1 MQDTLE
7 ASAPQARALVLD
19 WLASQQQAMQDLLQK
34 VVNIDSGSRDE
45 AGVTAVAH
53 ALAERLQAAG
63 VPVQFEPVPG
73 YGVLLHAQV
82 NAAGEGAPIVLMGHM
97 DTVFP
102 AGTVAKR
109 PYREEA
115 GRAYGPGVADMKSG
129 LVLNVF
135 VAEAFARC
143 GGLKAPLHLFFSCDE
158 EIGSPATRDLIMARV
173 RGARAVFN
181 AEPGRVSGNV
191 VTSRK
196 GSMLVEFEVEGVAAH
211 AGINHAAGASA
222 IEALARKTLALHALT
237 DPATGVTANVGV
249 VHGGVVSNMVAPHA
263 RAELDLR
270 FTSDTNPEDLLARV
284 RAIIEEESVPR
295 TQGRITVARSTL
307 PMKPTPD
314 YLLAL
319 YQESARTLGFEV
331 QGEFTGGAADSGLT
345 ASVGVPTLCAT
356 GPVGGH
362 PHTEREYCE
371 LTTFVPRAQAVAL
384 AVLGH
389 PRSRRRSRGALSL
402 KTFY

>member
-1 MQDTLE
+1 MQRCMHLEISTVQDTFE
-7 ASAPQARALVLD
+7 ESRVQQRARLLD
-19 WLASQQQAMQDLLQK
+19 WLGGQQQAMQELLQK
-34 VVNIDSGSRDE
+34 IVDIDSGSRDE

-53 ALAERLQAAG
+53 VLRERLEAAG
-63 VPVQFEPVPG
+63 VAVRLDPVPG
-73 YGVLLHAQV
+73 YGVLLHADV
-82 NAAGEGAPIVLMGHM
+82 PAAAQGAPIYLMGHM
-97 DTVFP
+97 DTVYP

-109 PYREEA
+109 PFRIED
-115 GRAYGPGVADMKSG
+115 GRAHGPGVADMKSG

-143 GGLKAPLHLFFSCDE
+143 GGLGAPLKLFFSCDE
-158 EIGSPATRDLIMARV
+158 EIGSPATRQTIMDQV

-196 GSMLVEFEVEGVAAH
+196 GSMAVEFEVQGVAAH

-222 IEALARKTLALHALT
+222 LEAMARKLLALHALT
-237 DPATGVTANVGV
+237 DPATGTTTNVGV
-249 VHGGVVSNMVAPHA
+249 LHGGIVPNMVAPHA
-263 RAELDLR
+263 RAELDVRYTAETDPDALMER
-270 FTSDTNPEDLLARV
+270 I
-284 RAIIEEESVPR
+284 RAIIEQESVPR
-295 TQGRITVARSTL
+295 TQGRVTAVRRTL
-307 PMKPTPD
+307 PMAPTPD
-314 YLLAL
+314 ALLQL
-319 YQESARTLGFEV
+319 YRRGAQSLGFDV

-371 LTTFVPRAQAVAL
+371 LATFVPRAQAVAL
-384 AVLGH
+384 AIFDH
-389 PRSRRRSRGALSL
+389 P
-402 KTFY
+402 

>member
-53 ALAERLQAAG
+53 ALAERLQATG
-63 VPVQFEPVPG
+63 VAVQFEPVPG

-158 EIGSPATRDLIMARV
+158 EIGSPATRDLIMDRV

-270 FTSDTNPEDLLARV
+270 FTADTNPEDLLARV

-389 PRSRRRSRGALSL
+389 P
-402 KTFY
+402 

>member
-63 VPVQFEPVPG
+63 VAVQFEPVPG

-82 NAAGEGAPIVLMGHM
+82 NSDGEGAPIVLMGHM

-158 EIGSPATRDLIMARV
+158 EIGSPATRDLIMDRV

-222 IEALARKTLALHALT
+222 IDALARKTLALHALT

-270 FTSDTNPEDLLARV
+270 FTADTNPEDLLARV

-356 GPVGGH
+356 GPVGGL

-371 LTTFVPRAQAVAL
+371 LTTFVTRAQAVAL

-389 PRSRRRSRGALSL
+389 P
-402 KTFY
+402 

>member
-7 ASAPQARALVLD
+7 ASVAQAAKPVLD

-63 VPVQFEPVPG
+63 VPVQFEPVTG

-82 NAAGEGAPIVLMGHM
+82 NATGQGAPIVLMGHM
-97 DTVFP
+97 DTVYP

-143 GGLKAPLHLFFSCDE
+143 GELSAPLHLFFSCDE
-158 EIGSPATRDLIMARV
+158 EIGSPATRDLIMNRV
-173 RGARAVFN
+173 RGARAVLN
-181 AEPGRVSGNV
+181 AEPGRVSGNL

-196 GSMLVEFEVEGVAAH
+196 GSMVVEFEVQGVAAH

-237 DPATGVTANVGV
+237 DPATGVTCNVGV
-249 VHGGVVSNMVAPHA
+249 VQGGVVPNMVAPHA
-263 RAELDLR
+263 KAEVDLR
-270 FTSDTNPEDLLARV
+270 FTADTDPDELLERV
-284 RAIIEEESVPR
+284 RAIVEEESVPR
-295 TQGRITVARSTL
+295 THGRITLHRRTL

-319 YQESARTLGFEV
+319 YQRGARSLGFEV

-362 PHTEREYCE
+362 AHTEREYCE
-371 LTTFVPRAQAVAL
+371 LNTFVPRAQAVAL

-389 PRSRRRSRGALSL
+389 P
-402 KTFY
+402 

>member
-53 ALAERLQAAG
+53 VLAERLQAAG

-82 NAAGEGAPIVLMGHM
+82 NANGEGAPIVLMGHM

-158 EIGSPATRDLIMARV
+158 EIGSPATRDLIMDRV

-270 FTSDTNPEDLLARV
+270 FTADTNPEDLLARV

-389 PRSRRRSRGALSL
+389 P
-402 KTFY
+402 

>member
-1 MQDTLE
+1 MHETLGNT
-7 ASAPQARALVLD
+7 ASQAPSAPTAPALA
-19 WLASQQQAMQDLLQK
+19 WLAGQGQAMQDLLQK

-53 ALAERLQAAG
+53 ALAERLLAAG

-82 NAAGEGAPIVLMGHM
+82 NAAGAGGEGAPLILMGHM
-97 DTVFP
+97 DTVYP
-102 AGTVAKR
+102 AGTVARR
-109 PYREEA
+109 PFRVED

-143 GGLKAPLHLFFSCDE
+143 GGLRAPLHLFFSCDE
-158 EIGSPATRDLIMARV
+158 EIGSPATRGLIMARV
-173 RGARAVFN
+173 RGARAVLN

-196 GSMLVEFEVEGVAAH
+196 GSMVVEFEVTGVAAH

-237 DPATGVTANVGV
+237 DPATGVTCNVGV
-249 VHGGVVSNMVAPHA
+249 VQGGIVPNMVAPHA
-263 RAELDLR
+263 KAEVDLR
-270 FTSDTNPEDLLARV
+270 FTADTNPDDLLERV
-284 RAIIEEESVPR
+284 RSIVEEESVPR
-295 TQGRITVARSTL
+295 TQGRITLHRRTL

-319 YQESARTLGFEV
+319 YQQGARALGFEV

-362 PHTEREYCE
+362 AHTEREYCE
-371 LTTFVPRAQAVAL
+371 LATFVPRAQAVAL

-389 PRSRRRSRGALSL
+389 P
-402 KTFY
+402 

>member
-1 MQDTLE
+1 
-7 ASAPQARALVLD
+7 
-19 WLASQQQAMQDLLQK
+19 
-34 VVNIDSGSRDE
+34 
-45 AGVTAVAH
+45 
-53 ALAERLQAAG
+53 
-63 VPVQFEPVPG
+63 
-73 YGVLLHAQV
+73 
-82 NAAGEGAPIVLMGHM
+82 
-97 DTVFP
+97 
-102 AGTVAKR
+102 
-109 PYREEA
+109 
-115 GRAYGPGVADMKSG
+115 
-129 LVLNVF
+129 
-135 VAEAFARC
+135 
-143 GGLKAPLHLFFSCDE
+143 
-158 EIGSPATRDLIMARV
+158 MARV

-222 IEALARKTLALHALT
+222 IEAMARKTLALHALT

-270 FTSDTNPEDLLARV
+270 FTADTNPEDLLARV

-331 QGEFTGGAADSGLT
+331 QGEFTGGAAASGLT

-389 PRSRRRSRGALSL
+389 P
-402 KTFY
+402 

>member
-63 VPVQFEPVPG
+63 VAVQFEPVPG

-82 NAAGEGAPIVLMGHM
+82 NSDGEGAPIVLMGHM

-158 EIGSPATRDLIMARV
+158 EIGSPATRDLIMDRV

-270 FTSDTNPEDLLARV
+270 FTADTNPEDLLARV

-384 AVLGH
+384 AVLAH
-389 PRSRRRSRGALSL
+389 P
-402 KTFY
+402 

>member
-7 ASAPQARALVLD
+7 ASAPQARGLVLD

-82 NAAGEGAPIVLMGHM
+82 NAAGEGAPILLMGHM

-158 EIGSPATRDLIMARV
+158 EIGSPATRDLIMDRV

-270 FTSDTNPEDLLARV
+270 FTADTNPEDLLARV
-284 RAIIEEESVPR
+284 RAIIEEECVPR
-295 TQGRITVARSTL
+295 TRGRITVARSTL

-319 YQESARTLGFEV
+319 YQEGARTLGFEV

-389 PRSRRRSRGALSL
+389 P
-402 KTFY
+402 

>member
-1 MQDTLE
+1 MLETLE
-7 ASAPQARALVLD
+7 NTASQAPSVPSAPALA
-19 WLASQQQAMQDLLQK
+19 WLAGQGQAMQDLLQK

-53 ALAERLQAAG
+53 ALAERLLAAG

-82 NAAGEGAPIVLMGHM
+82 HPDGAEGEGAPLILMGHM
-97 DTVFP
+97 DTVYP
-102 AGTVAKR
+102 AGTVARR
-109 PYREEA
+109 PFRVED

-143 GGLKAPLHLFFSCDE
+143 GGLRAPLHLFFSCDE
-158 EIGSPATRDLIMARV
+158 EIGSPATRDLIMDRA
-173 RGARAVFN
+173 RGARAVLN

-196 GSMLVEFEVEGVAAH
+196 GSMVVEFEVQGVAAH

-237 DPATGVTANVGV
+237 DPATGVTCNVGV
-249 VHGGVVSNMVAPHA
+249 VQGGVVPNMVAPHA
-263 RAELDLR
+263 KAEVDLR
-270 FTSDTNPEDLLARV
+270 FTADTNPDDLLERV
-284 RAIIEEESVPR
+284 RAIVEEESVPR
-295 TQGRITVARSTL
+295 TQGRITTARRTL

-319 YQESARTLGFEV
+319 YQQGARSLGFEV

-362 PHTEREYCE
+362 AHTEREYCE
-371 LTTFVPRAQAVAL
+371 LATFVPRAQAVAL

-389 PRSRRRSRGALSL
+389 P
-402 KTFY
+402 

>member
-63 VPVQFEPVPG
+63 VAVQFEPVPG

-82 NAAGEGAPIVLMGHM
+82 NAEGEGAPIVLMGHM

-158 EIGSPATRDLIMARV
+158 EIGSPATRDLIMDRV

-222 IEALARKTLALHALT
+222 IDALARKTLALHALT

-270 FTSDTNPEDLLARV
+270 FTADTNPEDLLARV

-384 AVLGH
+384 AVLAH
-389 PRSRRRSRGALSL
+389 P
-402 KTFY
+402 

>member
-63 VPVQFEPVPG
+63 VPVQFEAVPG

-82 NAAGEGAPIVLMGHM
+82 NAAGDGAPIVLMGHM

-109 PYREEA
+109 PYREES

-143 GGLKAPLHLFFSCDE
+143 GGL
-158 EIGSPATRDLIMARV
+158 
-173 RGARAVFN
+173 
-181 AEPGRVSGNV
+181 
-191 VTSRK
+191 
-196 GSMLVEFEVEGVAAH
+196 
-211 AGINHAAGASA
+211 
-222 IEALARKTLALHALT
+222 
-237 DPATGVTANVGV
+237 
-249 VHGGVVSNMVAPHA
+249 
-263 RAELDLR
+263 
-270 FTSDTNPEDLLARV
+270 
-284 RAIIEEESVPR
+284 
-295 TQGRITVARSTL
+295 
-307 PMKPTPD
+307 
-314 YLLAL
+314 
-319 YQESARTLGFEV
+319 
-331 QGEFTGGAADSGLT
+331 
-345 ASVGVPTLCAT
+345 
-356 GPVGGH
+356 
-362 PHTEREYCE
+362 
-371 LTTFVPRAQAVAL
+371 
-384 AVLGH
+384 
-389 PRSRRRSRGALSL
+389 
-402 KTFY
+402 

>member
-7 ASAPQARALVLD
+7 ASAPQARGLVLD

-63 VPVQFEPVPG
+63 VPVQFEAVPG

-129 LVLNVF
+129 LVLNAF

-222 IEALARKTLALHALT
+222 IDALARKTLALHALT
-237 DPATGVTANVGV
+237 DPATGITANVGV

-270 FTSDTNPEDLLARV
+270 FTADTNPEDLLARV

-389 PRSRRRSRGALSL
+389 P
-402 KTFY
+402 

>member
-7 ASAPQARALVLD
+7 ASVAQAAKPVLD
-19 WLASQQQAMQDLLQK
+19 WLANQQQAMQDLLQK

-82 NAAGEGAPIVLMGHM
+82 NAAGQGAPIVLMGHM
-97 DTVFP
+97 DTVYP

-143 GGLKAPLHLFFSCDE
+143 GGLSAPLHLFFSCDE
-158 EIGSPATRDLIMARV
+158 EIGSPATRDLIMNRV
-173 RGARAVFN
+173 RGARAVLN
-181 AEPGRVSGNV
+181 AEPGRVSGNL

-196 GSMLVEFEVEGVAAH
+196 GSMVVEFEVQGVAAH

-237 DPATGVTANVGV
+237 DPATGVTCNVGV
-249 VHGGVVSNMVAPHA
+249 VQGGVVPNMVAPHA
-263 RAELDLR
+263 KAEVDLR
-270 FTSDTNPEDLLARV
+270 FTADTDPDELLERV
-284 RAIIEEESVPR
+284 RVIVEEEHVPR
-295 TQGRITVARSTL
+295 TQGRITLHRRTL

-319 YQESARTLGFEV
+319 YQRGARSLGFEV

-362 PHTEREYCE
+362 AHTEREYCK
-371 LTTFVPRAQAVAL
+371 LNTFVPRAQAVAL

-389 PRSRRRSRGALSL
+389 P
-402 KTFY
+402 

>member
-7 ASAPQARALVLD
+7 ASAPQARGLVLD

-63 VPVQFEPVPG
+63 VAVQFEPVPG

-158 EIGSPATRDLIMARV
+158 EIGSPATRDLIMDRV

-222 IEALARKTLALHALT
+222 IDALARKTLALHALT

-270 FTSDTNPEDLLARV
+270 FTADTNPEDLLARV

-384 AVLGH
+384 AVLAH
-389 PRSRRRSRGALSL
+389 P
-402 KTFY
+402 

>member
-1 MQDTLE
+1 MQDTFEESRAQQRARLLE
-7 ASAPQARALVLD
+7 
-19 WLASQQQAMQDLLQK
+19 WLGGQQQAMQELLQK
-34 VVNIDSGSRDE
+34 IVDIDSGSRDE
-45 AGVTAVAH
+45 AGVTAVAQ
-53 ALAERLQAAG
+53 ALRERLEAAG
-63 VPVQFEPVPG
+63 VPVRFEPVPG
-73 YGVLLHAQV
+73 YGVLLHADV
-82 NAAGEGAPIVLMGHM
+82 PGAAEGAPIYLMGHM
-97 DTVFP
+97 DTVYP

-109 PYREEA
+109 PFRIED
-115 GRAYGPGVADMKSG
+115 GRAHGPGVADMKSG

-143 GGLKAPLHLFFSCDE
+143 GGLGAPLKLFFSCDE
-158 EIGSPATRDLIMARV
+158 EIGSPATRQAIMDQV

-196 GSMLVEFEVEGVAAH
+196 GSMAVEFEVQGVAAH

-222 IEALARKTLALHALT
+222 LEAMARKLLALHALT
-237 DPATGVTANVGV
+237 DPATGTTTNVGV
-249 VHGGVVSNMVAPHA
+249 LQGGIVPNMVAPHA
-263 RAELDLR
+263 RAELDVRYTAETDPDALMER
-270 FTSDTNPEDLLARV
+270 I

-295 TQGRITVARSTL
+295 TQGRVTAVRRTL
-307 PMKPTPD
+307 PMAPTPD
-314 YLLAL
+314 ALLQL
-319 YQESARTLGFEV
+319 YRRGAQSVGFDV

-371 LTTFVPRAQAVAL
+371 LATFVPRAQAVAL
-384 AVLGH
+384 AIFDH
-389 PRSRRRSRGALSL
+389 P
-402 KTFY
+402 

>member
-7 ASAPQARALVLD
+7 ASAPQASALVLD

-63 VPVQFEPVPG
+63 VAVQFEPVPG

-82 NAAGEGAPIVLMGHM
+82 NADGEGAPIVLMGHM

-115 GRAYGPGVADMKSG
+115 GLAYGPGVADMKSG

-158 EIGSPATRDLIMARV
+158 EIGSPATRDLIMDRV

-222 IEALARKTLALHALT
+222 IDALARKTLALHALT
-237 DPATGVTANVGV
+237 DPATGITANVGV

-270 FTSDTNPEDLLARV
+270 FTADTNPEDLLARV

-389 PRSRRRSRGALSL
+389 P
-402 KTFY
+402 

>member
-53 ALAERLQAAG
+53 ALAVRLQAAG

-109 PYREEA
+109 PYREES

-270 FTSDTNPEDLLARV
+270 FPADTNPEDLLARV

-319 YQESARTLGFEV
+319 YQEGARTLGFEV

-371 LTTFVPRAQAVAL
+371 LSTFVPRAQAVAL
-384 AVLGH
+384 AVLAH
-389 PRSRRRSRGALSL
+389 P
-402 KTFY
+402 

>member
-7 ASAPQARALVLD
+7 ASAPQARGLVLD

-63 VPVQFEPVPG
+63 VAVQFEPVPG

-82 NAAGEGAPIVLMGHM
+82 NADGEGAPIVLMGHM

-158 EIGSPATRDLIMARV
+158 EIGSPATRDLIMDRV

-270 FTSDTNPEDLLARV
+270 FTADTNPEDLLARV

-389 PRSRRRSRGALSL
+389 P
-402 KTFY
+402 

>member
-1 MQDTLE
+1 MHDTLE
-7 ASAPQARALVLD
+7 AGDTQTRGRILD
-19 WLASQQQAMQDLLQK
+19 WLGSQQQAMQDLLQK
-34 VVNIDSGSRDE
+34 IVDIDSGSRDE
-45 AGVTAVAH
+45 AGVTAVAQVLRSH
-53 ALAERLQAAG
+53 LEAAG
-63 VPVQFEPVPG
+63 VAVQFEAVPG
-73 YGVLLHAQV
+73 YGVLLHAEVPGAQQ
-82 NAAGEGAPIVLMGHM
+82 GAPIFLMGHM

-102 AGTVAKR
+102 AGSVARR
-109 PYREEA
+109 PFRVEE

-143 GGLKAPLHLFFSCDE
+143 GGLRAPLKLFFSCDE
-158 EIGSPATRDLIMARV
+158 EIGSPATRERIMEVV

-181 AEPGRVSGNV
+181 AEPGRVSGNL

-196 GSMLVEFEVEGVAAH
+196 GSMAVEFEVQGVAAH

-222 IEALARKTLALHALT
+222 LEAMARKLLALHALT
-237 DPATGVTANVGV
+237 DTTTGTTTNVGV
-249 VHGGVVSNMVAPHA
+249 LNGGIVPNMVAPHA
-263 RAELDLR
+263 KAELDVRYTAGTDPDALMER
-270 FTSDTNPEDLLARV
+270 I

-295 TQGRITVARSTL
+295 TQGRVTAVRRTL
-307 PMKPTPD
+307 PMAPTPD
-314 YLLAL
+314 AMLQL
-319 YQESARTLGFEV
+319 YRRGAQSLGFDV

-371 LTTFVPRAQAVAL
+371 LATFVPRAQAVAL
-384 AVLGH
+384 AVLDH
-389 PRSRRRSRGALSL
+389 P
-402 KTFY
+402 

>member
-7 ASAPQARALVLD
+7 ASAPQASALVLD

-63 VPVQFEPVPG
+63 VAVQFEPVPG

-82 NAAGEGAPIVLMGHM
+82 NADGEGAPIVLMGHM

-270 FTSDTNPEDLLARV
+270 FTADTNPEDLLARV

-389 PRSRRRSRGALSL
+389 P
-402 KTFY
+402 

>member
-7 ASAPQARALVLD
+7 ASAPQARGLVLD

-82 NAAGEGAPIVLMGHM
+82 NANGEGAPIVLMGHM

-158 EIGSPATRDLIMARV
+158 EIGSPATRDLIMDRV

-270 FTSDTNPEDLLARV
+270 FTADTNPEDLLARV

-389 PRSRRRSRGALSL
+389 P
-402 KTFY
+402 